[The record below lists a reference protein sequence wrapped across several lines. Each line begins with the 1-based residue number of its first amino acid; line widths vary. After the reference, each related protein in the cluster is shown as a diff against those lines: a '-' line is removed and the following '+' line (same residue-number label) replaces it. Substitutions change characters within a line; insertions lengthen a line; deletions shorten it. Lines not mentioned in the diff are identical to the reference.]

1 MLGCRRENKGERERE
16 SPVSEMERPVQS
28 RIDHPHQKP
37 SKRLASLMNEQMMEN
52 IRIELRMTMMI
63 LLPTPDIIK

>member
-1 MLGCRRENKGERERE
+1 MLGCRRENKGERE

-37 SKRLASLMNEQMMEN
+37 SKRLAVVDERANDGKHSNRVKN
-52 IRIELRMTMMI
+52 DDDDSFANT
-63 LLPTPDIIK
+63 